1 MVDITQFAPFP
12 FNLVLFGVE
21 LNLTGLVMRL
31 AITVGFILLTKFVL
45 ALIKP
50 AFKWMDDAVD
60 VVHVIDLPKE
70 MNDTIIKTIEYL
82 TIAVSAFYVFL
93 VWGVENPLENT
104 VFQLIAL
111 FLVTKL
117 TLGVRKHF
125 IKGMDDMFPQ
135 YALSRHQQ
143 KLMEKAIK
151 YSVYVGFLIGFIYI
165 LGFTDIFFA
174 AIAGFGVAGLAVG
187 FAAKDTIS
195 NVFGGMAILLDKP
208 FKVGDTI
215 EIMSFAGVVE
225 EIAMRSTTIKMF
237 DNKTVIMPNKL
248 MANKPI
254 INYSRE
260 KVRRVAITVGV
271 AYDTEL
277 EYAINVIKKAIA
289 KVDGVVTDTKSID
302 VLISQF
308 GASSIDLE
316 VRVWIETKKGL
327 NSVKTKAT
335 EAMKIALDAADIEI
349 PFPVR
354 VMMSPKKPKSARK
367 KASKSE
373 KK

>member
-12 FNLVLFGVE
+12 INLALFGVE

-31 AITVGFILLTKFVL
+31 VITVAFVLLTKFAL

-50 AFKWMDDAVD
+50 AFKWVDDSID
-60 VVHVIDLPKE
+60 VIHVIDLPKE
-70 MNDTIIKTIEYL
+70 LNDTIIETIEYL
-82 TIAVSAFYVFL
+82 TIAVSTFYVFL
-93 VWGVENPLENT
+93 VWGYANPLESNI
-104 VFQLIAL
+104 FQLITL
-111 FLVTKL
+111 FLATKL

-125 IKGMDDMFPQ
+125 IKGLDDMFPH
-135 YALSRHQQ
+135 YSLSRHQQ

-151 YSVYVGFLIGFIYI
+151 YSVYIGFMIGVIYI

-208 FKVGDTI
+208 FRVGDTI
-215 EIMSFAGVVE
+215 EIMSFAGVVD

-271 AYDTEL
+271 AYDTDL
-277 EYAINVIKKAIA
+277 EYAINTIKKAIA

-302 VLISQF
+302 VLIIQF

-316 VRVWIETKKGL
+316 VRVWIETKMGL

-349 PFPVR
+349 PFPIR
-354 VMMSPKKPKSARK
+354 VMMSPKSKPAKKKSGK
-367 KASKSE
+367 K
-373 KK
+373 